1 VLFIWILFCCK
12 VFPGKLQWWI
22 KHIKQNVF
30 VQQAQNDLPRLQP
43 KCAHFFYLFIL
54 AEPIQNIIQK
64 WSPDQKCLISAF
76 KYIFI
81 WLSTVMSHT
90 VQKEYVSTPTCLF
103 ITNLSFLGC
112 NDVDFLIK
120 SHPLGRPV
128 ASVNIFYHF
137 NYQIQEYDLQILI
150 AKFYC

>member
-1 VLFIWILFCCK
+1 
-12 VFPGKLQWWI
+12 
-22 KHIKQNVF
+22 
-30 VQQAQNDLPRLQP
+30 
-43 KCAHFFYLFIL
+43 
-54 AEPIQNIIQK
+54 
-64 WSPDQKCLISAF
+64 
-76 KYIFI
+76 
-81 WLSTVMSHT
+81 MSHT